1 MHLTAAHVRARLA
14 AHPVEPDSGFTA
26 LWGVHVVAD
35 ETAWHPG
42 TDQRGDPLPA
52 FAGPRY
58 VIYARY
64 RNGVVAARALAAGD
78 FRHQGDAY
86 MVAARLRGA
95 GLTVRVKKR
104 RGMVLRD
111 QHGHFMPWRVSVA
124 ADHALLDVL
133 DAAEDAEEERREPG
147 TGYLDA
153 CPACGKGDP
162 PVTTLGN
169 TGATVTD
176 CCEKDVTALI

>member
-1 MHLTAAHVRARLA
+1 MITAVYVRSTLQ
-14 AHPVEPDSGFTA
+14 AHPVEPESGFTA
-26 LWGVHVVAD
+26 LWGVHVPGD

-42 TDQRGDPLPA
+42 TDQRGEPLPP

-58 VIYARY
+58 VIYAQY
-64 RNGVVAARALAAGD
+64 RNGVIAARALAAGD

-86 MVAARLRGA
+86 MVAGRLRSA

-104 RGMVLRD
+104 RGTVLRD
-111 QHGHFMPWRVSVA
+111 QHGHFMPWRVTVA
-124 ADHALLDVL
+124 ADHALLDVI

-153 CPACGKGDP
+153 CPSCGKDDP
-162 PVTTLGN
+162 PVTTLSR

-176 CCEKDVTALI
+176 CCETDVSKLI

>member
-1 MHLTAAHVRARLA
+1 MYLTPAHVRAQLS
-14 AHPVEPDSGFTA
+14 AHPVERDSGFTH

-35 ETAWHPG
+35 ETAWRPG
-42 TDQRGDPLPA
+42 TDQRGEPLPR

-58 VIYARY
+58 VIYAQHP
-64 RNGVVAARALAAGD
+64 NGVVTARALAPGD
-78 FRHQGDAY
+78 YRHQGDAH
-86 MVAARLRGA
+86 MIAARLRDA

-104 RGMVLRD
+104 RGTVLRD
-111 QHGHFMPWRVSVA
+111 QHGFFFPLRVTVA
-124 ADHALLDVL
+124 ADHALLNVL
-133 DAAEDAEEERREPG
+133 DAAEDAAEAAREPG

-153 CPACGKGDP
+153 CPACGKTDP
-162 PVTTLGN
+162 PVTTLGK